1 MALDPCPHC
10 NKEFDHDNA
19 GARTQHINSCKK
31 EAEKYTQNHPDTSDG
46 SGNTGEVRQ
55 PAQSAQTPQRADA
68 TQQDTQ
74 MVADDT
80 TAEAVQ
86 TGMQVGSML
95 SSMGA
100 GTPEEKAESQGQLL
114 TAVGSTVAQLG
125 QQFTQ
130 KRKEDI
136 DRAKNASQENVGVVE
151 DYVDCPEC
159 GAQITDLPEPGSQ
172 FRCPGCDTLLESK

>member
-10 NKEFDHDNA
+10 GKEFDHNNA
-19 GARTQHINSCKK
+19 GARTQHTNSCKK
-31 EAEKYTQNHPDTSDG
+31 EAEKYQQN
-46 SGNTGEVRQ
+46 Q
-55 PAQSAQTPQRADA
+55 PEQSAGAATVEEEPQASHSAQTPQRADQS
-68 TQQDTQ
+68 QQDTQ
-74 MVADDT
+74 MVADDST
-80 TAEAVQ
+80 QEAIQ

-136 DRAKNASQENVGVVE
+136 DRAKNASQDNVGVVE

-159 GAQITDLPEPGSQ
+159 DAQITDLPEPGSQ
-172 FRCPGCDTLLESK
+172 FRCPGCRTLLESK